1 MSYKKLI
8 YIIIISI
15 IVYNIDILIGNINKY
30 NVNNFTK
37 KQLSEKK
44 WRCIVY
50 YNDND
55 TSGKYKYFDRSC
67 LKYKHDYINFLLE
80 KNNAIFNYIL
90 KKYIAYIAIYIIYI
104 SII

>member
-1 MSYKKLI
+1 M
-8 YIIIISI
+8 
-15 IVYNIDILIGNINKY
+15 DILIGNINKY

-44 WRCIVY
+44 WRCIVH
-50 YNDND
+50 YNDN
-55 TSGKYKYFDRSC
+55 SGKYKYLDRSC

-80 KNNAIFNYIL
+80 KNNAIFNYIF
-90 KKYIAYIAIYIIYI
+90 KKIIAYIVVYYIYI